1 MQAIMV
7 DPVFAK
13 VSLWALIY
21 LSVHSRMRGDEG
33 ARHVNNAF
41 ADQ

>member
-13 VSLWALIY
+13 VSLWALLY
-21 LSVHSRMRGDEG
+21 LSVHSRMRGNEG
-33 ARHVNNAF
+33 ATHANDAF